1 LPISWMK
8 TRTARWSVLAVAAA
22 ALVATAFALDDSAA
36 ELAAKPIRSGQM
48 RTTLVALRFFG
59 DGAPLVLLTL
69 LAFAVAPTK
78 RVSAILALT
87 AALLSGL
94 LVDRAK
100 TISARKRPIETLPAP
115 AADSWRVPEHNGR
128 NSSFPSGHAATA
140 FGFARGMSLAF
151 PAVAPVAYF
160 AAVGTAVSRMHELR
174 HYLSDCTVGALVG
187 WTLATLIFR
196 LRRRFSARPD
206 SSNDDAEPPD
216 VLPMPRSA

>member
-1 LPISWMK
+1 MLI
-8 TRTARWSVLAVAAA
+8 
-22 ALVATAFALDDSAA
+22 ATAFALDDAA
-36 ELAAKPIRSGQM
+36 SQLAARPIRSGQM

-69 LAFAVAPTK
+69 LAFVVAPAK
-78 RVSAILALT
+78 RVPAILALA

-115 AADSWRVPEHNGR
+115 SADSWRVPENNGR

-187 WTLATLIFR
+187 WTLATLIWGFW
-196 LRRRFSARPD
+196 RRFSRRRERD
-206 SSNDDAEPPD
+206 NDDAEATIL
-216 VLPMPRSA
+216 LPMSRSVQNRESASSAAHAARA

>member
-1 LPISWMK
+1 MK
-8 TRTARWSVLAVAAA
+8 TRTARWSALAVGAC
-22 ALVATAFALDDSAA
+22 ALVAAAFALDDAA
-36 ELAAKPIRSGQM
+36 AQLAAKPIRSGQM

-69 LAFAVAPTK
+69 LAFAAAPTK

-100 TISARKRPIETLPAP
+100 TISARRRPIETLPA
-115 AADSWRVPEHNGR
+115 ASAESWNVPEHNGR

-187 WTLATLIFR
+187 WTLATLIWR
-196 LRRRFSARPD
+196 LRQRFAARQE
-206 SSNDDAEPPD
+206 SSSDDAEPPD
-216 VLPMPRSA
+216 VVPMPRSA